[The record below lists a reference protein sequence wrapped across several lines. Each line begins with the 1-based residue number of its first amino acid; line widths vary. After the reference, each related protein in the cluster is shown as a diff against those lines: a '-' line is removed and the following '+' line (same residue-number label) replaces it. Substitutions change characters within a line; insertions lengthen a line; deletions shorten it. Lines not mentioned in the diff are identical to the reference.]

1 LADKIIRGEV
11 KNGSKV
17 KIKNY
22 KMVINKNPKKLDG
35 KIKLIKKNKKRGKS
49 IVPWRKTG
57 KK

>member
-1 LADKIIRGEV
+1 
-11 KNGSKV
+11 
-17 KIKNY
+17 
-22 KMVINKNPKKLDG
+22 MVINKNPKKLGG